1 MKSRKWKGC
10 SIQQR
15 CRGVRKLYKAIQ
27 QFITLIFWSYDLLQL
42 RIILKIH
49 YIFGLSILRIVKSD
63 WNVSMKCDF
72 KSVFMKSINFSK
84 RNILWSINFLMYFLC
99 PLISFHG
106 HVDSNF
112 ALNIHINC
120 TLTERSPPF
129 LFKPMYDKTLL
140 YILSPILSSTRTTY
154 TNKK

>member
-1 MKSRKWKGC
+1 
-10 SIQQR
+10 
-15 CRGVRKLYKAIQ
+15 
-27 QFITLIFWSYDLLQL
+27 
-42 RIILKIH
+42 
-49 YIFGLSILRIVKSD
+49 
-63 WNVSMKCDF
+63 
-72 KSVFMKSINFSK
+72 
-84 RNILWSINFLMYFLC
+84 MYFLC

-140 YILSPILSSTRTTY
+140 YILSYILSSTRTTY
-154 TNKK
+154 TKKNKLNYNNDQNKI

>member
-15 CRGVRKLYKAIQ
+15 CRRVKKLHKALQ
-27 QFITLIFWSYDLLQL
+27 QFITLIFGSKDLPQL
-42 RIILKIH
+42 RITFMFYCVFELNIIRC
-49 YIFGLSILRIVKSD
+49 IT
-63 WNVSMKCDF
+63 MKYDS

-84 RNILWSINFLMYFLC
+84 PNILWSINFLMYFLC

-140 YILSPILSSTRTTY
+140 YILSYILSSTRTTY